1 MIAKTKISIIGAGM
15 VGSTTAF
22 ALMMSDLSLEIA
34 LIDRDEKK
42 AMGDALDIMH
52 GSAFLPSSEIYA
64 GDYADCRDSAII
76 IITAGARQK
85 PGETRIELLS
95 RNNMIFKQIFEGI
108 LANCSHQPIVLVV
121 SNPVDILTYLSHELS
136 GFSRGKVFGSGTLLD
151 TSRFKY
157 LLGKQTNIDAKSLH
171 AYIIGEHGDS
181 EVAAWSKTNIAG
193 MRLDDYFRL
202 HAECDKTIVESIA
215 SEVKDA
221 AYKVIE
227 MKGATYYAI
236 ALSVR
241 RIVECVLRDD
251 RSVLPVSC
259 VLDGEYG
266 IRDVALSLPSI
277 VGKNGVEE
285 ILPVDFNEHEIS
297 KLTES
302 AESLKKAL
310 ADLKRTNV
318 NL

>member
-1 MIAKTKISIIGAGM
+1 MINKSKISIIGAGM

-22 ALMMSDLSLEIA
+22 ALMLSGLSLDIA
-34 LIDRDEKK
+34 LIDVDRKK
-42 AMGDALDIMH
+42 AAGDALDMMH

-64 GDYADCRDSAII
+64 GDYADCGDSSIV

-85 PGETRIELLS
+85 SGESRIDLLK
-95 RNNMIFKQIFEGI
+95 RNNYIFRQIAGEI
-108 LANCSHQPIVLVV
+108 LKNCPHQPIIIVV
-121 SNPVDILTYLSHELS
+121 SNPVDILTYLTYELT
-136 GFSRGKVFGSGTLLD
+136 GFSRNKVFGSGTLLD
-151 TSRFKY
+151 SSRFKY
-157 LLGKQTNIDAKSLH
+157 LLGKQMNIDPKSLH

-181 EVAAWSKTNIAG
+181 KVAAWSKTSIAG
-193 MRLDDYFRL
+193 MRF
-202 HAECDKTIVESIA
+202 AEYSDKRSGFDEAVADRIA
-215 SEVKDA
+215 DEVKDA

-259 VLDGEYG
+259 VLKGEYG
-266 IRDVALSLPSI
+266 IENIALSLPSI

-285 ILPVDFNEHEIS
+285 ILPVEYSEREMS
-297 KLTES
+297 KLISS
-302 AESLKKAL
+302 ADSLKKAY
-310 ADLKRTNV
+310 ADLKS
-318 NL
+318 